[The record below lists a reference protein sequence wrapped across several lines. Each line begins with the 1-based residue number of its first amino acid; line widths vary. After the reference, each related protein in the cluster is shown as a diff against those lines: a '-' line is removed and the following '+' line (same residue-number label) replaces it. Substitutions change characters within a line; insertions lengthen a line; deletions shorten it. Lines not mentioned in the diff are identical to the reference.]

1 MPKCDRKVWCAIIAL
16 NTPCANSHPRLLLA
30 APQSRNYFLKIAAI
44 RKGRRRY
51 SGKEFG
57 SQRQRRLRHPLAFTL
72 FEDDADRFS
81 NGDVLRIAI
90 NDIHHHTK
98 PIRQI
103 D

>member
-1 MPKCDRKVWCAIIAL
+1 MPKCDRKVWCATIAL
-16 NTPCANSHPRLLLA
+16 NSPCANSYPRLFLA

-44 RKGRRRY
+44 CKGRRRY
-51 SGKEFG
+51 SGRELV
-57 SQRQRRLRHPLAFTL
+57 SQRQRRLRYPLAFTL
-72 FEDDADRFS
+72 FEDDADGFS